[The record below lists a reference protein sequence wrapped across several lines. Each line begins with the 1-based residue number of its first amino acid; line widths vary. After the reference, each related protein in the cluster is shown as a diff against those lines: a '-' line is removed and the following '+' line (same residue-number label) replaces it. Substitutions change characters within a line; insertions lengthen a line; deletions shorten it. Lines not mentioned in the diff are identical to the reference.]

1 MFTCEILEAASHS
14 SSGAEDK
21 FDTQTLRRL
30 ISAVL
35 WGDTVNFTTLTG
47 NNGVFPD
54 YLSLVSLVQGC
65 RSWQESSR
73 AQKHF
78 SPWFV
83 SFAFVGLNLK
93 LHVILRNSRLQELYS
108 EMRGGIIT
116 ENTKT
121 SLKRVGLFLFFH
133 RVQYIY
139 YPIRAGQTQ
148 IFRLK
153 RISQSCQMLMVSY

>member
-1 MFTCEILEAASHS
+1 M
-14 SSGAEDK
+14 SGTEDE

-83 SFAFVGLNLK
+83 SFAFVGLNLSCM
-93 LHVILRNSRLQELYS
+93 LFCETARLQELYS
-108 EMRGGIIT
+108 EMRGGIMT

-121 SLKRVGLFLFFH
+121 SLKRVGLFFVFLVVSGFH

-139 YPIRAGQTQ
+139 YPIHAGQTQ